1 MEPNRRPRIVK
12 RTPLYKRI
20 INAPE
25 DYTMKIGNDIRAMDW
40 DMLQEGFSWP
50 LAVSLNLLLTS
61 VKMGYWLDDPLANVP
76 TVLRNDRTHY
86 SSKSMRPAFASL
98 SKKNYKLLHRDLDD
112 RPSASN
118 IKMVEVQQEES
129 HWRFKLP
136 GKLIWYSPAQVLI
149 MAGMNSDNIHLFLPL
164 SIIVGLQVH
173 FLVSVYQSYVKDKQ
187 VLFGEVSREYNVK
200 FVHPRIFVR
209 KFDKQVSTE
218 TESDPQLYEQGT
230 SFQSTSDRK
239 PRTFQHLS
247 IPASRFSATSSNPLR
262 LRAQPPS
269 KASTSRS
276 SSSDSSEDD
285 DDEESNDDEDEGE
298 EESVSESGDD
308 DDGVDPDVDFDEDG
322 EEPTVP
328 HPTNALR

>member
-61 VKMGYWLDDPLANVP
+61 VKMGYWVDDPLANVP

-98 SKKNYKLLHRDLDD
+98 
-112 RPSASN
+112 
-118 IKMVEVQQEES
+118 
-129 HWRFKLP
+129 
-136 GKLIWYSPAQVLI
+136 
-149 MAGMNSDNIHLFLPL
+149 
-164 SIIVGLQVH
+164 
-173 FLVSVYQSYVKDKQ
+173 DKQ

-276 SSSDSSEDD
+276 SSSDNSEDD
-285 DDEESNDDEDEGE
+285 DDEESNDDEDEEE
-298 EESVSESGDD
+298 EESVSESEDD